1 LGKEVVVLGEQVA
14 GRGRQKY
21 KEGKNISSH
30 VVCVRVLESRTTV
43 NHPTD
48 EMDIKLLA
56 ESKLGIRYSEPGA
69 EET

>member
-1 LGKEVVVLGEQVA
+1 LGEEVVVLGEQVA

-21 KEGKNISSH
+21 KKSKYISSH

-43 NHPTD
+43 NHLMD

-56 ESKLGIRYSEPGA
+56 ESKFWAIDTLC
-69 EET
+69 